1 MPILGNLYLYTITT
15 DKKFAVEQNWLHT
28 TSQNALKP
36 MLAPTVGNAPP
47 KVCSRKYSPAN
58 HGPQENINKLMKT

>member
-1 MPILGNLYLYTITT
+1 MPILGDLYTVTT
-15 DKKFAVEQNWLHT
+15 EEEIRCRTKWLHT